1 MHVLPIFLIAAVGA
15 MAGVLRAART
25 RPPVRPLLLRAA
37 AVATIAAVAAA
48 SYRALPWF
56 TANEAIASG
65 EPVTIDAGDRGGVF
79 YRRGWSRPHA
89 EGLANVRVSRAA
101 RASVHIPL
109 PEKRPYEVVLRLD
122 PVAPDRQDFVAV
134 LLNGQLV
141 GRIRLSWDPQ
151 RVGSHRVAL
160 PVEWVKIGDNEIT
173 LVPDTTVTAGSAG
186 ARFAWLDPTDTI
198 GVRLWYVR
206 VMK

>member
-1 MHVLPIFLIAAVGA
+1 MRLPGTSAPSGA
-15 MAGVLRAART
+15 SRCTSSRSSSSPRSARW
-25 RPPVRPLLLRAA
+25 PAC
-37 AVATIAAVAAA
+37 
-48 SYRALPWF
+48 
-56 TANEAIASG
+56 SG
-65 EPVTIDAGDRGGVF
+65 
-79 YRRGWSRPHA
+79 
-89 EGLANVRVSRAA
+89 
-101 RASVHIPL
+101 
-109 PEKRPYEVVLRLD
+109 RLD

-173 LVPDTTVTAGSAG
+173 LVPETTVTAGSAG

-206 VMK
+206 VME